1 MLHNLLTTKANRSG
15 PNVGQCGPK
24 LGVLHMAY
32 IETRKHPDG
41 SKTYRVRIRR
51 KGMPDKSETFP
62 CKSKAQAWGRK
73 MEGEVCDKRHFPRKE
88 NEEQTFAAFID
99 KYIELE
105 LPKKPK
111 SYKKQHMQLL
121 WWKQQL
127 GDYFLVYVTNSM
139 ISELR
144 DKLLSEKLPKGTK
157 RTSSTTNRYLAAL
170 SHAYTVAMKDW
181 GWVNEN
187 PVLKVR
193 RPKENKPRERFLEKD
208 EIERLLGECSKR
220 KSPYIYPVVFLALAT
235 GARKGELLALKW
247 SDIDF
252 ARARLTFRDTK
263 NGESRSIHL
272 SKQSMKCLE
281 MEKSKRVIFSEYVFP
296 TRDGKRPADIK
307 TAWEAAVKHANLSI
321 CFHTL
326 RHTAASQ
333 LAMRGATLL
342 ELAAILGHKTLAMV
356 KRYSHLSVAATAG
369 ALDRMNEDLLEGS
382 IYA

>member
-1 MLHNLLTTKANRSG
+1 
-15 PNVGQCGPK
+15 
-24 LGVLHMAY
+24 MAY
-32 IETRKHPDG
+32 IETRRHPDG

-51 KGMPDKSETFP
+51 KGMPDKSETFF

-73 MEGEVCDKRHFPRKE
+73 KEAEVCDKRHFPRKE
-88 NEEQTFAAFID
+88 DEERTFADLID
-99 KYIELE
+99 KYIGVE

-111 SYKKQHMQLL
+111 SYKKQSMQLL
-121 WWKQQL
+121 WFKRQL
-127 GDYFLVYVTNSM
+127 GDYFLVYITTPM
-139 ISELR
+139 IAELR
-144 DKLLSEKLPKGTK
+144 DKLLSEKLPRGSK

-170 SHAYTVAMKDW
+170 SHVYTVAVKDW

-187 PVLKVR
+187 PVLNVR
-193 RPKENKPRERFLEKD
+193 RPRENKARERFLEKH
-208 EIERLLGECSKR
+208 EIECLLGDCSKS
-220 KSPYIYPVVFLALAT
+220 KSAYIYPVVFLALAT